1 MRRGEAMP
9 RFQGEKTVVKREKQ
23 NTNNSLIP
31 IKNIYIHY
39 HEFKKIQTIHYHEVE
54 NGMIF
59 LRVWIEQC
67 ESRRVDLRVNLGVW
81 I

>member
-39 HEFKKIQTIHYHEVE
+39 HEFKKNT
-54 NGMIF
+54 NNS
-59 LRVWIEQC
+59 L
-67 ESRRVDLRVNLGVW
+67 SRGGKWHDLSQSMDRAV
-81 I
+81 